1 VIAEGISR
9 GAGHH
14 RGFEKLRDIVAFS
27 FQHAPRNILEH
38 SGIAWPNARMF
49 QRAATPASTTPTTT
63 DYDAHAH
70 SPQRPN
76 TAGAMHQSRPVHQK
90 ANLISMHSAGTWSRK
105 PTPSE
110 DPFID
115 SAQGKVLHPKK
126 KTNTDIS
133 MTDAKPSRDQSEMSG
148 VAMQE
153 PDFQQQVNQAA
164 VEELIRAL
172 TPTKRNALLNAL
184 SPSKQPDQAIA
195 GIRGGRV
202 KPAPHN
208 RVQSMMSFEPRLR
221 PPSVNGSRKSSSDSR
236 RSVSGQSTTMSWD
249 ETPTLGD
256 LWSGNSNNDF
266 PGLLPSIQS
275 SEVTGRSSSGG
286 SKRKRSLSPVTL
298 DSTVGDTL
306 ANMKGMSTS
315 PCKKTPSPAKRDT
328 VEVNDGSKTV
338 RNKQAPV
345 IEVST

>member
-1 VIAEGISR
+1 
-9 GAGHH
+9 
-14 RGFEKLRDIVAFS
+14 
-27 FQHAPRNILEH
+27 
-38 SGIAWPNARMF
+38 
-49 QRAATPASTTPTTT
+49 
-63 DYDAHAH
+63 
-70 SPQRPN
+70 
-76 TAGAMHQSRPVHQK
+76 
-90 ANLISMHSAGTWSRK
+90 
-105 PTPSE
+105 
-110 DPFID
+110 
-115 SAQGKVLHPKK
+115 
-126 KTNTDIS
+126 
-133 MTDAKPSRDQSEMSG
+133 
-148 VAMQE
+148 
-153 PDFQQQVNQAA
+153 
-164 VEELIRAL
+164 
-172 TPTKRNALLNAL
+172 
-184 SPSKQPDQAIA
+184 
-195 GIRGGRV
+195 
-202 KPAPHN
+202 
-208 RVQSMMSFEPRLR
+208 
-221 PPSVNGSRKSSSDSR
+221 
-236 RSVSGQSTTMSWD
+236 MSWD